1 MKKAIQTYGARFNG
15 LSLRERVLAGAA
27 ALVVVSFLLHTFV
40 IAPRIHAK
48 ANLTQ
53 QLQQGRND
61 LATIQSQLHEL
72 AARVRDPDAASRQR
86 LSDARLQVEQIDG
99 KLKAIGHNLVP
110 PQDVSRLLQ
119 DLLAGNA
126 GLKLV
131 TLRTL
136 PVSGLVEHKPTAPQ
150 TAGNAAPPAVAE
162 AGIYKHGVEITVEGG
177 YRDLVTYLS
186 ALERLPQQLFWS
198 EASLHAEY
206 PLSTLTLTV
215 FTVSLER
222 TWLTV

>member
-1 MKKAIQTYGARFNG
+1 VKKAIQSHGARFNG

-27 ALVVVSFLLHTFV
+27 ALVVVSFLLHTLV
-40 IAPRIHAK
+40 VAPRTDAK
-48 ANLTQ
+48 ASLTQ
-53 QLQQGRND
+53 QLQQGRSD
-61 LATIQSQLHEL
+61 LATIQSQLREL
-72 AARVRDPDAASRQR
+72 TARVRDPDAASRQR
-86 LSDARLQVEQIDG
+86 LTDARHQIEQIDG
-99 KLKAIGHNLVP
+99 KLEAIGHNLVP

-136 PVSGLVEHKPTAPQ
+136 PVSGLVEHKAAAPQ
-150 TAGNAAPPAVAE
+150 AAGSATQPEVAE
-162 AGIYKHGVEITVEGG
+162 AGIYKHGVEITVEGS
-177 YRDLVTYLS
+177 YHDLVTYLS

-206 PLSTLTLTV
+206 PLSVLTLTV
-215 FTVSLER
+215 FTLSLER

>member
-1 MKKAIQTYGARFNG
+1 MKKAIQSYGARFNG
-15 LSLRERVLAGAA
+15 LSLRERLLAGAA
-27 ALVVVSFLLHTFV
+27 ALVVVSFLLHTLV
-40 IAPRIHAK
+40 IAPRVHAK
-48 ANLTQ
+48 TNLTQ
-53 QLQQGRND
+53 QLEQGRSD
-61 LATIQSQLHEL
+61 LSTIQSQLSEL
-72 AARVRDPDAASRQR
+72 TARARDPDAASRQR
-86 LSDARLQVEQIDG
+86 LSDARLQIEQIDG

-131 TLRTL
+131 TLHTL
-136 PVSGLVEHKPTAPQ
+136 PVSGLVEHKAAAPQ
-150 TAGNAAPPAVAE
+150 AAGSAAAPEVAE
-162 AGIYKHGVEITVEGG
+162 AGIYKHGVQITVEGG
-177 YRDLVTYLS
+177 YRDLVVYLS
-186 ALERLPQQLFWS
+186 ALEHLPQQLFWS

-215 FTVSLER
+215 YTLSLER